1 MNINIKIGT
10 LGFVQIVL
18 IALKLSSVINWS
30 WWVVLI
36 PFILYVIV
44 NGFALILIGLLA
56 SKPKPVRQAMG
67 ESKWAQKL
75 AELQKE
81 QSIKLNKN

>member
-44 NGFALILIGLLA
+44 NGFALLA